1 MDKKQNKKTKKKT
14 GLGKTITISFFLLLI
29 SVGICFSFK
38 PIFKNLKFGLDLQGG
53 FEVLYEAESI
63 DGSKMTSEKMQAT
76 YKTLSKRI
84 DSLGVSEPEIIL
96 EGNNRIR
103 VKLAGVKDADAA
115 RKQLSTVAT
124 LSFRDVDDN
133 LLMTSDILSSSR
145 SCKVTEDASGNP
157 AVSLSIKD
165 KDKFYTVTN
174 RIKDKESGKNLI
186 VIWLDFE
193 EGKNSY
199 AAEGSKCGTEE
210 SNCLSAATVSQA
222 FASDVII
229 QGNFTTEEATNL
241 ADLINS
247 GSLPS
252 KLTEIS
258 SKTVEASFGDNTFN
272 KIIISGIIAFALI
285 LVIMLFVYHF
295 SGLIS
300 GGLMLVYTALVFLVF
315 WTVGGVLT
323 LPGIAAL
330 ILGIGMAIDSVVITY
345 SRIKDEL
352 YKGKSLEYAYKEGT
366 KSSLSSI
373 VDANLTTFI
382 VAIIMFI
389 FGESS
394 IKGYATMSMITI
406 IVTMFTMVFLTRKI
420 LGLFVNTKFFAD
432 KTGLFINVSKKDIPD
447 VSKNEEVKKIP
458 FKNTD
463 FFGKTKIFATL
474 SIIII
479 IAGAIVVPIKGL
491 SLGIDFKSGS
501 DISLVSE
508 SKLNKN
514 DLTKDLKELKLTSNS
529 ITIDNKQT
537 DILVSE
543 VFDKNKVTEVK
554 NYFKD
559 KYNASVD
566 INVISN
572 VVKKD
577 LVKNAILS
585 VLISLIGIILYVS
598 IRFKFSYA
606 VGGIV
611 ALVHDVAMMF
621 AVFALTRLEVNTMFI
636 TAVLAIIGYS
646 INDTIVCFDR
656 VRENLDKND
665 KKVTKELLREIVN
678 KSIRETFTRTI
689 LTSLTTII
697 CIIALMFF
705 GPKDIFGFNAAM
717 LIGCVAG
724 TYSSIFIALA
734 LFTKLESKNIG
745 KENKKKKTYD
755 DEIKEK
761 LIKGVNC

>member
-1 MDKKQNKKTKKKT
+1 MSKKETENKKK
-14 GLGKTITISFFLLLI
+14 GLGKTITLTIILLAI
-29 SVGICFSFK
+29 AVGICFSFK
-38 PIFKNLKFGLDLQGG
+38 PIFKSLKFGLDLQGG

-63 DGSKMTSEKMQAT
+63 DGSKMNADKMQAT

-96 EGNNRIR
+96 EGKNRIR
-103 VKLAGVKDADAA
+103 VKLAGVKDADQA

-124 LSFRDVDDN
+124 LSFRDTEDN
-133 LLMTSDILSSSR
+133 LLMSSDILSSSR
-145 SCKVTEDASGNP
+145 GCKVTEDSSGKP

-174 RIKDKESGKNLI
+174 RIKDKEDGKNRI

-193 EGKNSY
+193 EGKDSY
-199 AAEGSKCGTEE
+199 AQEASKCGTDG
-210 SNCLSAATVSQA
+210 SKCLSAASVNQA

-229 QGNFTTEEATNL
+229 QGNFSKEEATNL
-241 ADLINS
+241 ATLINS

-258 SKTVEASFGDNTFN
+258 SKTVEASFGADTFE
-272 KIIISGIIAFALI
+272 KIVLAGIIGFIFILI
-285 LVIMLFVYHF
+285 IMLWSYHF
-295 SGLIS
+295 AGLIS
-300 GGLMLVYTALVFLVF
+300 GILMLMYTVLVFLVF

-352 YKGKSLEYAYKEGT
+352 YKGRSLETAYKEGT

-373 VDANLTTFI
+373 LDANITTFI

-406 IVTMFTMVFLTRKI
+406 IVAMITMVFLTRKL
-420 LGLFVNTKFFAD
+420 LGVFIKSKFFED
-432 KTGLFINVSKKDIPD
+432 KTNFFINVKSKDIPNL
-447 VSKNEEVKKIP
+447 SKNEEVKKVP
-458 FKNTD
+458 FKKVD
-463 FFGKTKIFATL
+463 FVGKTKIFATL

-479 IAGAIVVPIKGL
+479 LAGTIMIPVKGL
-491 SLGIDFKSGS
+491 KLGVDFKSGS
-501 DISLVSE
+501 DISLVTSK
-508 SKLNKN
+508 KLNKSEIE
-514 DLTKDLKELKLTSNS
+514 KDLKELKLTSGS

-537 DILVSE
+537 DIIVSE
-543 VFDKNKVTEVK
+543 VFDENKVTKVK

-559 KYNASVD
+559 KYEASVD

-606 VGGIV
+606 LGGIV
-611 ALVHDVAMMF
+611 ALVHDALMMF
-621 AVFALTRLEVNTMFI
+621 AIFALTRLEVNTMFI
-636 TAVLAIIGYS
+636 AAVLAIVGYS

-656 VRENLDKND
+656 VRENENKND
-665 KKVTKELLREIVN
+665 KKLTKELLKEIVN

-697 CIIALMFF
+697 CIVALMIF

-717 LIGCVAG
+717 LIGCIAG

-734 LFTKLESKNIG
+734 IYVLIESKNIG
-745 KENKKKKTYD
+745 KTKKQKKTYD
-755 DEIKEK
+755 DDIKEK